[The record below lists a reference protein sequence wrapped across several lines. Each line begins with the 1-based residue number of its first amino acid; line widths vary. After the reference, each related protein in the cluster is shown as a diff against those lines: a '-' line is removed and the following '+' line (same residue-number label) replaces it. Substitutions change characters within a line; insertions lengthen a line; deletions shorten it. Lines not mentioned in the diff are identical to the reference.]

1 MQKPMLGNY
10 NDAEL
15 TIQVLN
21 GVMQM
26 VWLLRLSRNLK
37 GEGYNVS
44 SIGTYSGEKVSKTR
58 IYVKEDGMGQQL
70 KKSFD
75 GCEVVTDPTVASE
88 YDIVVVIGTG
98 E

>member
-1 MQKPMLGNY
+1 
-10 NDAEL
+10 
-15 TIQVLN
+15 
-21 GVMQM
+21 M
-26 VWLLRLSRNLK
+26 VWDNS
-37 GEGYNVS
+37 
-44 SIGTYSGEKVSKTR
+44 
-58 IYVKEDGMGQQL
+58 L